1 MKCLINK
8 LKSILQYGI
17 DYSESNRVNA
27 DYYNGSENDLENIFL
42 ELVHL
47 SEKPINVFNRT
58 SYSDRLRFL
67 AEEGIHILEVK
78 NIKPKSFKVSKEEA
92 DAVILNL
99 AKKTKKVARA
109 KATKNL
115 KKAVKSYKK
124 NVNSSVDLY

>member
-17 DYSESNRVNA
+17 EYSETNRVNA

-47 SEKPINVFNRT
+47 SEKPINVFNRAA
-58 SYSDRLRFL
+58 YSDRLRFL

-99 AKKTKKVARA
+99 AKVTKK
-109 KATKNL
+109 
-115 KKAVKSYKK
+115 KKPIKK
-124 NVNSSVDLY
+124 KK